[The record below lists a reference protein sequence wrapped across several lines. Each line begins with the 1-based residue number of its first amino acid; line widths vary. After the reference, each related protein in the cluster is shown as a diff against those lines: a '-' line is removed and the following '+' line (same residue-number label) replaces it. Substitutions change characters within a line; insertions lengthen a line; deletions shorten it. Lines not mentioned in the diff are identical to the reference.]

1 MNNIIGIESVFLFM
15 GQSNTVSSDERMLDI
30 MEALKE
36 HTSAGVT
43 ELADA
48 VNMPK
53 STVHVHLST
62 LKDRGYVVQN
72 DSQEYRLSLK
82 VLDMGMMV
90 QETQE
95 MYDEVL
101 PKLDELADETDEKAW
116 WTVEEN
122 GKAVFIA
129 KSVGKH
135 GIQTNARIGHHIE
148 LYQLAAGKAILAN
161 LPAARRAEILD
172 SYDYPLGDGKTRA
185 DLEAELEEIRD
196 QGVAYGSEQFLQG
209 VSGVGAPITDNAGN
223 SYGAISVSG
232 PSNRLDSDR
241 VENELANLVRGIAG
255 ELRVNLSYR

>member
-1 MNNIIGIESVFLFM
+1 M
-15 GQSNTVSSDERMLDI
+15 GANNTVRSDERMLDI

-43 ELADA
+43 EIADA
-48 VNMPK
+48 VDMPK

-72 DSQEYRLSLK
+72 SSQEYRLSLRL
-82 VLDMGMMV
+82 LDMGMMV
-90 QETQE
+90 RETQV

-101 PKLDELADETDEKAW
+101 PKLDELAEETDEKAW
-116 WTVEEN
+116 WTVEQN

-135 GIQTNARIGHHIE
+135 GIQTNARIGLHLE

-161 LPAARRAEILD
+161 LPTERREEILN
-172 SYDYPLGDGKTRA
+172 SYDYPLAGTKTRA
-185 DLEAELEEIRD
+185 DLEADLEAIQDR
-196 QGVAYGSEQFLQG
+196 GVAYGSEQFLQG
-209 VSGVGAPITDNAGN
+209 VSGVGAALTDNAGN

-232 PSNRLDSDR
+232 PSNRLDSNR
-241 VENELANLVRGIAG
+241 IENEFANLVRGIAG

>member
-1 MNNIIGIESVFLFM
+1 M
-15 GQSNTVSSDERMLDI
+15 GTNTTVSSDERMLDI
-30 MEALKE
+30 IEALKE
-36 HTSAGVT
+36 QTAAGVT
-43 ELADA
+43 EIADA
-48 VNMPK
+48 VDMPK

-62 LKDRGYVVQN
+62 LKERGYVVQ
-72 DSQEYRLSLK
+72 DDAQKYRLSLRF
-82 VLDMGMMV
+82 LDMGMMV

-95 MYDEVL
+95 MYEEVL
-101 PKLDELADETDEKAW
+101 PKLDELAAETDEKAW

-161 LPAARRAEILD
+161 LPDDRREAILD

-185 DLEAELEEIRD
+185 ELEADLEEIQDR
-196 QGVAYGSEQFLQG
+196 GVAYGSEQFLQG
-209 VSGVGAPITDNAGN
+209 VSGVGVPLTDNAGN
-223 SYGAISVSG
+223 TYGAISVSG

-241 VENELANLVRGIAG
+241 VENELANLVRGISG

>member
-1 MNNIIGIESVFLFM
+1 M
-15 GQSNTVSSDERMLDI
+15 GTNNTVRSDERMLDI

-43 ELADA
+43 KIADA
-48 VNMPK
+48 VDMPK

-72 DSQEYRLSLK
+72 NSQEYRLSLRL
-82 VLDMGMMV
+82 LDMGMMV
-90 QETQE
+90 RETQE

-101 PKLDELADETDEKAW
+101 PKLDELAEETDEKAW
-116 WTVEEN
+116 WTVEQN

-135 GIQTNARIGHHIE
+135 GIQTNTRIGLHLE

-161 LPAARRAEILD
+161 LPRKRREDILD
-172 SYDYPLGDGKTRA
+172 SYDYPLTGVKTRA
-185 DLEAELEEIRD
+185 DLEADLEEIQDR
-196 QGVAYGSEQFLQG
+196 GVAYGSEQFLQG
-209 VSGVGAPITDNAGN
+209 VSGVGAALTDNAGN

-232 PSNRLDSDR
+232 PSNRLDSNR
-241 VENELANLVRGIAG
+241 VENELANLVRGISG